1 MSAAN
6 KRTGAPPAYAP
17 KKARVEEEEEAMD
30 EIPDDLIDD
39 DQEMMMMEQVGRRRR
54 AHARAQPRSPTH
66 RVPIADPALARAN
79 DAQAPAHCVAAHA
92 RLDHHGA
99 GGGYARAAR

>member
-1 MSAAN
+1 MLLGRRLTRVPMSAAN

-54 AHARAQPRSPTH
+54 ARPSAALQPHSPRADRRPRPRARE
-66 RVPIADPALARAN
+66 
-79 DAQAPAHCVAAHA
+79 
-92 RLDHHGA
+92 
-99 GGGYARAAR
+99 